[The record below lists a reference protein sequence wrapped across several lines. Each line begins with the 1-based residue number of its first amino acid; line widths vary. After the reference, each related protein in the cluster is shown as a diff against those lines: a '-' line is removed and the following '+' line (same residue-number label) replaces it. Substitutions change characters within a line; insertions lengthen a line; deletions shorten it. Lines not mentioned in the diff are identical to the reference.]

1 MEREVDEQIER
12 GEVTIHESAEEP
24 FAHLDQT

>member
-12 GEVTIHESAEEP
+12 GEVTNHESVQAL
-24 FAHLDQT
+24 FAHLDRK